1 MADLL
6 DGTKVPP
13 HGMFF
18 MESAGGY
25 HSKPDEVDEERQSS
39 CFALEEEK
47 GETWAG
53 TGASRPVIVD
63 TKPTL

>member
-1 MADLL
+1 MTQTL
-6 DGTKVPP
+6 DGTKLPP

-25 HSKPDEVDEERQSS
+25 SSAVHEPEEQHQPS

-47 GETWAG
+47 GESWSG
-53 TGASRPVIVD
+53 TGASRPLLSE
-63 TKPTL
+63 TRPTL